1 MSRKNS
7 SKSSHDRIGKLSK
20 SSPTCRSQYR
30 YSSSTTAREA
40 LYRAIHEIDTKN
52 KKRSKQVE
60 KLRYLIYELQSLQPT
75 DVLTLSTSL
84 GQCENTTRSQ
94 LKKLEKLELRI
105 SAKSLES
112 DKLFG
117 SVTSAEIVKELS
129 SNGFEIEKKCIQL
142 SSNIKKTGAYTAKI
156 RLHREVYFDLNF
168 EVIKSE
174 K

>member
-94 LKKLEKLELRI
+94 LKKLEKLDLVI
-105 SAKSLES
+105 STRFEFHNLYCVNGDFNKFIEDILEHFFS
-112 DKLFG
+112 G
-117 SVTSAEIVKELS
+117 E
-129 SNGFEIEKKCIQL
+129 
-142 SSNIKKTGAYTAKI
+142 
-156 RLHREVYFDLNF
+156 
-168 EVIKSE
+168 
-174 K
+174 